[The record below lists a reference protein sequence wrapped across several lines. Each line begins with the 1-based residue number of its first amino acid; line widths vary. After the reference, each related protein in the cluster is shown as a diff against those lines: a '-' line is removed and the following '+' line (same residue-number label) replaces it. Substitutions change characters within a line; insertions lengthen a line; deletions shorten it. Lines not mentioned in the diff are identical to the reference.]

1 MLNQDYKI
9 IYSLKFHIA
18 LQAQGFECIMEMK
31 NPNNQKLNCW
41 VYEKTAALQ
50 QAVDALI
57 EGKERQHD

>member
-1 MLNQDYKI
+1 MLNQEYKI

-41 VYEKTAALQ
+41 VYEKTADLQ
-50 QAVDALI
+50 SAVDALI
-57 EGKERQHD
+57 ERKERQ